1 MHIFLNLQR
10 FAIVLDKDG
19 SNDLNAILELKDN
32 QDEES
37 NTNNENDEL
46 YVIEDSTDKPKSDK
60 KVCLYF

>member
-1 MHIFLNLQR
+1 M
-10 FAIVLDKDG
+10 LDKDG

-37 NTNNENDEL
+37 NTNNENDKL